1 MFMNVENR
9 DLETLT
15 MVATLSMC
23 LFYALLW
30 PNSIPT
36 KVNGKIPVDSSVIEF
51 TLLYIVQ

>member
-1 MFMNVENR
+1 MNVENR